1 MIIAMAMILGLLLD
15 LLLGD
20 PAWLTHPVVLI
31 GRLIDKLEKA
41 LRKRFP
47 ETDRGERKAGTLLVI
62 LVLLIVA
69 AGTTGIC
76 WLAWRIHPGLGMA
89 VQIIWCWQA
98 VAVKDLRVES
108 MRVYHALTPD
118 TDLPKARELVGW
130 IVGRDTNVLDEKG
143 VTKAAVETIA
153 ENFSDGVAAPLFYMA
168 IGGAPLAMV
177 YKAVNTM
184 DSMLGYKN
192 EKYLWFGRTAAKL
205 DDAAGYLPAR
215 LAALLF
221 IAGSGL
227 CGFSAKGA
235 YRIWKRDRRNHA
247 SPNAAQTESACA
259 GALGIQLAGPAV
271 YFGEV
276 YDKPYIGDPDRPVEA
291 EDIPRT
297 NRIMYAASILGLL
310 VFAACRAGITLLIW

>member
-1 MIIAMAMILGLLLD
+1 MIIAFAMVCGLLLD
-15 LLLGD
+15 FLLGD

-31 GRLIDKLEKA
+31 GKLIDKLEKG

-47 ETDRGERKAGTLLVI
+47 ATDKGERKAGTIEVI
-62 LVLLIVA
+62 LVLLTVA
-69 AGTTGIC
+69 VITGGVC
-76 WLAWRIHPGLGMA
+76 WAAWKIHPALGMA

-108 MRVYHALTPD
+108 MRVYHALTPE
-118 TDLPKARELVGW
+118 TDLPKARERVGW
-130 IVGRDTNVLDEKG
+130 IVGRDTNVLDAEG

-215 LAALLF
+215 LAAMFF

-227 CGFSAKGA
+227 SGFSAKGA
-235 YRIWKRDRRNHA
+235 WRIWKRDRRNHA

-259 GALGIQLAGPAV
+259 GALGIRLAGPAT

-276 YDKPYIGDPDRPVEA
+276 YDKPYIGDPQRPVEA

-297 NRIMYAASILGLL
+297 NRIMYAASILALL
-310 VFAACRAGITLLIW
+310 VFAGVRLGIAALLF